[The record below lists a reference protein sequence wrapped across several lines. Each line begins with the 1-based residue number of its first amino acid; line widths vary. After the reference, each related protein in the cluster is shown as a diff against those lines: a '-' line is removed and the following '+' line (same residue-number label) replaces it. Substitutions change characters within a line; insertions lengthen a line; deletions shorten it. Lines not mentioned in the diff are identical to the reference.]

1 MRAKNSFEKWKADF
15 VAERKDNFDLIT
27 EGSAEEIEHP
37 DDEKKIKERE
47 DGIEHWK
54 HEYESEKERNKIRK
68 QVERLA
74 LDKERKRKER
84 DAIKKDVDCW
94 KDLCHI
100 DKERKKE
107 ERDKIKKDVDQWR
120 DRCGA
125 DKERKREERDEMRKD
140 VDKWNYVC
148 AKEKDRMQED
158 REKIKK
164 NVEWWKAVCY
174 LDKERKKEE
183 RDEIKNDFD
192 NWKDRC
198 GADKERKREE
208 RSHQDETE
216 KEYETI
222 FKKHNTRKLRIHRS
236 GKEKLEQN
244 LKSKKGMRLLREE
257 GPLIQYKERQDQN
270 VSEAVDWNKFMK
282 KSEKH
287 DGLVNKKNPDVVQK
301 LNEESRARREILRQ
315 KAEEE
320 KEKEKVEEEIR
331 KGNIERNGGE
341 WVYNSEHG
349 EFLWVGEREP
359 VDDDAP
365 FIQLTEQEELDLK
378 LQEETRLEAMIEED
392 KAEKREKRRQKI
404 EEQKAAMNKPI
415 DPIPE
420 RALCEYEK
428 LRISN
433 IQEREKAMAES
444 GFFDDLNDYKN
455 KIGLVKESV
464 VEDKKHKSSD
474 ENGKV
479 IKNIKKGKNGD
490 KKQKKLKRKQTY
502 LKSGSNEEAGEV
514 VDENNV
520 DKEKIFIPAGSQ
532 KPWYENFKID
542 ELHLHDCL

>member
-27 EGSAEEIEHP
+27 KGSAEEIEHP

-84 DAIKKDVDCW
+84 DAIKKDADCW
-94 KDLCHI
+94 NNLCHI

-107 ERDKIKKDVDQWR
+107 EREKIKKDVEQWR
-120 DRCGA
+120 DRCWA

-244 LKSKKGMRLLREE
+244 LKSKKGMRLLCEE

-270 VSEAVDWNKFMK
+270 VSEAVDWNTFMQ
-282 KSEKH
+282 KSERH
-287 DGLVNKKNPDVVQK
+287 DELVNKKNPDVVQG
-301 LNEESRARREILRQ
+301 L
-315 KAEEE
+315 EE
-320 KEKEKVEEEIR
+320 KL
-331 KGNIERNGGE
+331 
-341 WVYNSEHG
+341 S
-349 EFLWVGEREP
+349 
-359 VDDDAP
+359 
-365 FIQLTEQEELDLK
+365 
-378 LQEETRLEAMIEED
+378 
-392 KAEKREKRRQKI
+392 
-404 EEQKAAMNKPI
+404 
-415 DPIPE
+415 
-420 RALCEYEK
+420 
-428 LRISN
+428 
-433 IQEREKAMAES
+433 
-444 GFFDDLNDYKN
+444 
-455 KIGLVKESV
+455 
-464 VEDKKHKSSD
+464 
-474 ENGKV
+474 
-479 IKNIKKGKNGD
+479 D
-490 KKQKKLKRKQTY
+490 KKQKKKKKGKR
-502 LKSGSNEEAGEV
+502 
-514 VDENNV
+514 
-520 DKEKIFIPAGSQ
+520 
-532 KPWYENFKID
+532 
-542 ELHLHDCL
+542 